1 MITNDS
7 SLATIETDE
16 ERSFIFIDLPSRA
29 DMVKNM
35 AIKEIIRYNDT
46 KTGDFT
52 KDFTKETHIHT
63 YNSER
68 PCQLQQKDLLRRD
81 GCRKTVTCC
90 YFSDHWTNCA

>member
-46 KTGDFT
+46 KNG
-52 KDFTKETHIHT
+52 
-63 YNSER
+63 
-68 PCQLQQKDLLRRD
+68 
-81 GCRKTVTCC
+81 
-90 YFSDHWTNCA
+90 